1 MKRVLSY
8 YSEDG
13 HTVEY
18 LADHINDCIT
28 LVGNLKDCR
37 LGRLG
42 VSLNKNFVDEVRL
55 AMVFHDLGKAF
66 YQNNPSSFSGHEI
79 FSTYILQKFRTPFI
93 ENRLQQIADYNLLE
107 PALFSVA
114 FHHHPMDIRKR
125 LEKIRRIRISPSS
138 LEALQN
144 ELSFVKEDALTKEEK
159 ALLNSI
165 LSELKS
171 KIEKSPLIVDDV
183 VREFQD
189 EVRHKL
195 FDHIIS
201 SKDED
206 IVAKRSYYLTLVSL
220 VCVDYISACK
230 RRGKETRFG
239 EVMEEFYK
247 LYFSA
252 VKGANGTI
260 T

>member
-1 MKRVLSY
+1 MKRVLSH

-13 HTVEY
+13 NIIEY

-28 LVGNLKDCR
+28 LLANLEDCR

-42 VSLNKNFVDEVRL
+42 TSLNKNFVDEVRL
-55 AMVFHDLGKAF
+55 AIVFHDLGKAF
-66 YQNNPSSFSGHEI
+66 YQNNPSNFSGHEI

-93 ENRLQQIADYNLLE
+93 ENRLQQLADYNLLE
-107 PALFSVA
+107 PALFGVA
-114 FHHHPMDIRKR
+114 FHHHPMGIRKR

-159 ALLNSI
+159 ALLNSV

-171 KIEKSPLIVDDV
+171 KIEKRSLIVDDV
-183 VREFQD
+183 MREFQD
-189 EVRHKL
+189 EVCKRL

-239 EVMEEFYK
+239 EVMKEFYK

-252 VKGANGTI
+252 VKGVV
-260 T
+260 